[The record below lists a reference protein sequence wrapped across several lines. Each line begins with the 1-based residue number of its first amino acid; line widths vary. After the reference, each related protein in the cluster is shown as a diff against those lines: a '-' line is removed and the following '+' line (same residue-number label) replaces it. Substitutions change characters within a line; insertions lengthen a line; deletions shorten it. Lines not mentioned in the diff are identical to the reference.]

1 MVILT
6 LLLVF
11 VIGMTI
17 PMVAGDISPAEKTK
31 ITTKAKGKTLYAT
44 LKTANNEPIAGKKIK
59 FNVKGKNYY
68 RLTNSK
74 GVASV
79 KISYSKMKNWKFKA
93 TFIGGKQYQ
102 KSSKTGLI
110 PKPKVTITCKPSC
123 GRCSRAYTWRTKSYV
138 NYCPNCH
145 KYDTLGNKH
154 KRASRHEKEITCFA
168 CDSDFCGNCGKE
180 KMGYSRKYLRKK

>member
-1 MVILT
+1 
-6 LLLVF
+6 
-11 VIGMTI
+11 MTI
-17 PMVAGDISPAEKTK
+17 PMASGELFQPEKTRIK
-31 ITTKAKGKTLYAT
+31 TQTKGKTLYAT
-44 LKTANNEPIAGKKIK
+44 LTTAGGKPIANKKIK

-74 GVASV
+74 GVASI

-93 TFIGGKQYQ
+93 TFIGDKEYQ

-110 PKPKVTITCKPSC
+110 PKPKITMLRTYPSC
-123 GRCSRAYTWRTKSYV
+123 GCTKRYTPRTRTFV

-145 KYDTLGNKH
+145 RYCTLLKNPKH
-154 KRASRHEKEITCFA
+154 VFEKEFTCGH

-180 KMGYSRKYLRKK
+180 KMNYSRKHLRKN